1 MIDDKKDN
9 TRVKEWFTFNHLT
22 EQGGLLINDRRTL
35 KEKVHLE
42 TIIDS
47 PLVND
52 YAQIYQDTYINNEAR
67 TVDELS
73 QEVLDLFDEG
83 WDKPRRTI
91 KCKVKLTNND
101 NRHRLT
107 TLGDYLYYGDNDPCD
122 LYDTVIL
129 RYITHDVDER
139 IKCIGFEYDPIN
151 ENLEMLKF
159 GSKEKNDSITSSVTS
174 GVKANIEKNQTE
186 FDKRWK
192 EINDYYDEELRKGRE
207 EFNHIWLSE
216 KIDFIN
222 GFNEYGEYVEDIQ
235 AELDRIDEERKQKTA
250 ELDKRLAENDELL
263 KTTKESLIANTNKA
277 INVATEELNR
287 IDKELITINN
297 NVVDLDNKKADL
309 NEVYT
314 KKDVD
319 FKVDN
324 LNNTITSQV
333 TNTVYSK
340 VNSSI
345 NSQEYINKLKGA
357 NGSNFT
363 WNMLLKSNVVVE
375 NDKYNIN
382 NYDLSGDFVVGEDYT
397 LTIWGKLGEDRT
409 RFDFY
414 NSESYVRLE
423 GATEISQGVYSVSF
437 KWKDTREY
445 NGVVHKGDNS
455 KLLVYAYP
463 SGGKSTS
470 RIDKIKL

>member
-1 MIDDKKDN
+1 M
-9 TRVKEWFTFNHLT
+9 
-22 EQGGLLINDRRTL
+22 
-35 KEKVHLE
+35 
-42 TIIDS
+42 
-47 PLVND
+47 
-52 YAQIYQDTYINNEAR
+52 
-67 TVDELS
+67 
-73 QEVLDLFDEG
+73 
-83 WDKPRRTI
+83 
-91 KCKVKLTNND
+91 
-101 NRHRLT
+101 
-107 TLGDYLYYGDNDPCD
+107 
-122 LYDTVIL
+122 
-129 RYITHDVDER
+129 
-139 IKCIGFEYDPIN
+139 
-151 ENLEMLKF
+151 
-159 GSKEKNDSITSSVTS
+159 
-174 GVKANIEKNQTE
+174 
-186 FDKRWK
+186 
-192 EINDYYDEELRKGRE
+192 
-207 EFNHIWLSE
+207 
-216 KIDFIN
+216 
-222 GFNEYGEYVEDIQ
+222 
-235 AELDRIDEERKQKTA
+235 
-250 ELDKRLAENDELL
+250 
-263 KTTKESLIANTNKA
+263 
-277 INVATEELNR
+277 ATEELNR

-470 RIDKIKL
+470 RIDKIKLEKGINTNPVWSPHISEINGKDGVDGKDGTFEGEIGGRNLIKNSDKIIREKQS